1 MKLSVVYDN
10 EGTILAAAISGDDGD
25 EPLPQPGES
34 SGVYE
39 VPDELSGGE
48 LHEVAQRLKIDAQA
62 RKLTVRS
69 SP

>member
-1 MKLSVVYDN
+1 MELSVVYDD
-10 EGTILAAAISGDDGD
+10 EGTILAAAISGEDGD

-48 LHEVAQRLKIDAQA
+48 LHEVVQRLKIDVEA
-62 RKLTVRS
+62 RKLTQRS
-69 SP
+69 